1 MGLWTS
7 GCVFALVRV
16 VVEVSL
22 VGMCSI
28 VRWGNMFYSV
38 EEVIRLTQSPWMRMG
53 ISFWTGGGEE
63 TNMVHHL
70 FVATCRVVVIS
81 VLLI

>member
-1 MGLWTS
+1 M
-7 GCVFALVRV
+7 CRV
-16 VVEVSL
+16 VVEISL

-53 ISFWTGGGEE
+53 ISFWTGGGEA
-63 TNMVHHL
+63 NMVHHL

>member
-53 ISFWTGGGEE
+53 ISFWTGEEE
-63 TNMVHHL
+63 TNMVHQL
-70 FVATCRVVVIS
+70 LVATYRGVGIGE
-81 VLLI
+81 LLI

>member
-1 MGLWTS
+1 MGQWTS

-53 ISFWTGGGEE
+53 ISFWTGEE
-63 TNMVHHL
+63 EANMVHQL
-70 FVATCRVVVIS
+70 LVATYRGAVIGE
-81 VLLI
+81 LLI